1 MEKFKY
7 PQRNIYIVVIPYRKS
22 MKSKSKKCNIIPPIV
37 EKEKR
42 KEEGLTEKLIFK
54 VTPAMRR
61 AVEIVSR
68 ELGIT
73 MGDLLRAGTAYFL
86 SRYED
91 ILDKEVVEAMK
102 RESLR
107 RATLSKPEEYLE
119 GLEII
124 NNLKKRIE
132 ICLNEAAR
140 EGTIKPEIFDY
151 FLRMVEENRD
161 VVKNHREAEF
171 LLSEIDRLK
180 KWLELR
186 KKVFVET
193 GML

>member
-1 MEKFKY
+1 
-7 PQRNIYIVVIPYRKS
+7 

-37 EKEKR
+37 EKEKK

-61 AVEIVSR
+61 AGEIVSR

-91 ILDKEVVEAMK
+91 ILDEEVVEAMK

-107 RATLSKPEEYLE
+107 RVTLSKVDEYMEGIELLE
-119 GLEII
+119 
-124 NNLKKRIE
+124 NLKDEIE
-132 ICLNEAAR
+132 KKLRNAYSKGMLDDSIFELLLKIVSEAKGVV
-140 EGTIKPEIFDY
+140 EGYKDHDLLLSKIQEIENDLKLRREIFQKTG
-151 FLRMVEENRD
+151 R
-161 VVKNHREAEF
+161 
-171 LLSEIDRLK
+171 LLI
-180 KWLELR
+180 
-186 KKVFVET
+186 
-193 GML
+193 